1 MELCFGFWQHGS
13 SDSYTDN
20 SNDNDMIPTWCLCM
34 NQGKI
39 VMFQALCYNRL
50 FTLSL
55 NSWQDAYRTDAR
67 KHICIPCSPDLGNW
81 LHNRSYEV
89 GIKVNL
95 PKACKTDNAEEFN
108 KISNNICAAKQKK
121 SLVSRKCRE
130 LDHKPIT
137 GVPFPH
143 VRWQTDWILV
153 PFFFLRTGIPVSK

>member
-13 SDSYTDN
+13 SDSYADN
-20 SNDNDMIPTWCLCM
+20 SNDNDMIPTLCLCM

-55 NSWQDAYRTDAR
+55 NSWQNAYRTDAR

-81 LHNRSYEV
+81 LHNRSYKV

-95 PKACKTDNAEEFN
+95 PEACKTDNAEEFSKESQTTSVQLN
-108 KISNNICAAKQKK
+108 KKK

-130 LDHKPIT
+130 LDHKPTT
-137 GVPFPH
+137 GVSFPH
-143 VRWQTDWILV
+143 VRWRTDWISILV
-153 PFFFLRTGIPVSK
+153 LFFFF